1 MPLWNEF
8 KGDDSTPKDRR
19 LLLIT
24 QPSGP
29 FDFLEKDT
37 YDLVVGHWD
46 KFRGGFAIAE
56 EPNITVKTNLKVFY
70 WAELREEGLPLTPP
84 MKLRNIPA
92 LQMARDR

>member
-56 EPNITVKTNLKVFY
+56 EPNTTVKTNLKVFY

-92 LQMARDR
+92 LLLARDR